1 MGTMTMNA
9 RRAGMTLRHGL
20 WLTLALAAVCGPAQ
34 AQQRYWYDG
43 GERRL
48 LWAES
53 GLRADFNAAPG
64 TKQSV
69 IQPVIGDKPAAP
81 AGTTDTPVYRDQAD
95 AGGRVRALPG
105 GVLLGLR
112 PGTSATARDA
122 LLARHGLRLVRPIG
136 DRGDLLLVASPPG
149 DASLDLANRLHE
161 SGDFASASPNWWQPR
176 QLK

>member
-1 MGTMTMNA
+1 MGTLTMRA
-9 RRAGMTLRHGL
+9 RRAGCMPGPGL
-20 WLTLALAAVCGPAQ
+20 WLALALAVIGGPAQ
-34 AQQRYWYDG
+34 GQQRYWYDG

-64 TKQSV
+64 TTQSV
-69 IQPVIGDKPAAP
+69 IQPVLGDKPAAP
-81 AGTTDTPVYRDQAD
+81 AGPTDTPVYRDQPS

-105 GVLLGLR
+105 GVIVGLR
-112 PGTSATARDA
+112 PGTSAAARDA

-136 DRGDLLLVASPPG
+136 DRGDVVLVASPPG